1 MPTYF
6 KVKRYDD
13 FLTMARYKDINIA
26 KAIVDAILTNL
37 ETKKRHIHVF
47 EIEVEEE
54 ESVYDLTIDRNNFI
68 DALEKNLTHYEKEE
82 LYAFNGPDAKEK
94 KYAPGTAEYNQA
106 AAEAKSKRNDIN
118 TLEIQIAESKR
129 AAVQTAIQKARD
141 SGNTDEV
148 NRLNEKLAGLNQTIN
163 NPKDPKISG
172 PQFVEGDNFGN
183 TIRQAGLI
191 VDTDENGKSV
201 LRASMEGYAANGSE
215 HFIWSSK
222 GGFQS
227 KLPGFASINKVE
239 IRASYNEIE
248 KKILQDANSKP
259 GGMQALFDKLYKSGL
274 IKKQTYDTKAIET
287 SDFTTGLMYA
297 LREYSKKV
305 TRDYEVSGIKDPIT
319 FDDYLDKQF
328 TPAGPK
334 VEYSSVTTT
343 RDTAASDLDRFFMQ
357 YLGTGASKEQ
367 HDEYYKQ
374 LRALEKKAVKTY
386 TTTESSQNVAGEFI
400 DDLDRAELMR
410 KVAGKALDGSDI
422 DTIIKGGA
430 GAAQDVNAVISNAR
444 KYGIKLSNKDALSY
458 VANELNLGQGDMKK
472 VNAKI
477 LAVAKSTYG
486 NLADTLS
493 DEVSLRDLSSN
504 YIYNMAEVLELN
516 PQDIDALDP
525 TIQTALKNNGNKGT
539 MNLTDFDRMLRNDP
553 RWATTKNAREEAS
566 KYAYEVLKDF
576 GLMA

>member
-1 MPTYF
+1 MSMFNLYIPPT
-6 KVKRYDD
+6 
-13 FLTMARYKDINIA
+13 
-26 KAIVDAILTNL
+26 
-37 ETKKRHIHVF
+37 
-47 EIEVEEE
+47 E
-54 ESVYDLTIDRNNFI
+54 ESKIENSIRGKKSELTGF
-68 DALEKNLTHYEKEE
+68 K
-82 LYAFNGPDAKEK
+82 GPESKLK
-94 KYAPGTAEYNQA
+94 KYPQGSKEYNA
-106 AAEAKSKRNDIN
+106 AAKQAQKLRAEIAELEAKLAQSKVGKVEQAR
-118 TLEIQIAESKR
+118 QR
-129 AAVQTAIQKARD
+129 AID
-141 SGNTDEV
+141 SGNTDEA
-148 NRLNEKLAGLNQTIN
+148 NRLSEQLTGLYQTIN

-227 KLPGFASINKVE
+227 KLPGFSSINKVE
-239 IRASYNEIE
+239 IGASYNEVE

-259 GGMQALFDKLYKSGL
+259 GGMQALFDRLYKSGL

-305 TRDYEVSGIKDPIT
+305 TRDYEVSGVKDPIT

-374 LRALEKKAVKTY
+374 LRALEKKATKTI
-386 TTTESSQNVAGEFI
+386 TTTESGQNVAGEFI

-410 KVAGKALDGSDI
+410 KVAGKALNGSDI

-444 KYGIKLSNKDALSY
+444 KYGVKLTNKDALSY
-458 VANELNLGQGDMKK
+458 VANELNAGQGDMKK

-477 LAVAKSTYG
+477 LAVAKSTYN

-539 MNLTDFDRMLRNDP
+539 MNLTEFDRMLRNDP
-553 RWATTKNAREEAS
+553 RWAKTKNAREEAS